1 MPKRDARFILT
12 AHGPQFSRH
21 ATFNPSQPKEI
32 KMSLDS
38 KTNAQSNA
46 VADIEA
52 VTRQLTALREDMSR
66 LTETVGG
73 IAGRRGNR
81 MAADIAEGFDEA
93 KQYAESKGRSAEAQ
107 LEKSV
112 AEHPLMTIS
121 LAVGAGFLVGALSRR

>member
-1 MPKRDARFILT
+1 
-12 AHGPQFSRH
+12 
-21 ATFNPSQPKEI
+21 
-32 KMSLDS
+32 MSLDS
-38 KTNAQSNA
+38 KTNSQSNA